1 MQRLF
6 FLGTGAALP
15 SISQD
20 NSSLLVESNGTYLMI
35 DCSGSPYRKLLQVGA
50 DPARLSHILITHH
63 HIDHINGLPSLI
75 ESLWIKG
82 RSEPLHIY
90 ALPEALHV
98 IEVLL
103 DLWDLRRR
111 PIKEFP
117 IVLHTIQGSPDEL
130 VIDAPEFILR
140 TTPTIHAVPS
150 VASKIIFPAGPVLVY
165 SSDTAPSPAFLDFAR
180 GADYLMMECTFC
192 DDEQELAGITYH
204 LTSTSF
210 SEIANQIQA
219 RHTLLIHHSE
229 QMSCSHADLT
239 KEITQK
245 HGLKGHFSI
254 PKDLDVLAL
263 N

>member
-1 MQRLF
+1 MQRII

-20 NSSLLVESNGTYLMI
+20 NSSLLIESNGTYLMI

-50 DPARLSHILITHH
+50 DPALLHHILITHH
-63 HIDHINGLPSLI
+63 HIDHIAGLPSLV

-82 RSEPLHIY
+82 RTAPLHIY
-90 ALPEALHV
+90 ALPDSMRV

-103 DLWDLRRR
+103 DLWDLRQR

-117 IVLHTIQGSPDEL
+117 IVLHTIKGEQDEL
-130 VIDAPEFILR
+130 VIDVPEFTLR
-140 TTPTIHAVPS
+140 TTQTMHAVPS
-150 VASKIIFPAGPVLVY
+150 VASKIIFPLGQVLVY
-165 SSDTAPSPAFLDFAR
+165 SSDTAPCQSFLDFAR

-192 DDEQELAGITYH
+192 DEETELAGITFH
-204 LTSTSF
+204 LTSASF
-210 SEIANQIQA
+210 SEIASQTQA
-219 RHTLLIHHSE
+219 NHTLLIHHSE

-245 HGLKGHFSI
+245 HAYNGKFSI
-254 PKDLDVLAL
+254 PKDLDVLVID
-263 N
+263 

>member
-15 SISQD
+15 SITQD
-20 NSSLLVESNGTYLMI
+20 NSSLLIESNGSYLMI
-35 DCSGSPYRKLLQVGA
+35 DCSGSPYRKLLRVGA
-50 DPARLSHILITHH
+50 DPALLKHVLITHH
-63 HIDHINGLPSLI
+63 HIDHISGLPSLI
-75 ESLWIKG
+75 ECLWIKG

-90 ALPEALHV
+90 ALPAAMRV

-103 DLWDLRRR
+103 ELWDLRNR

-117 IVLHTIQGSPDEL
+117 IVLHTIEGNPDEL
-130 VIDAPEFILR
+130 VIDSPEFTLR
-140 TTPTIHAVPS
+140 TTPTMHAVPS
-150 VASKIIFPAGPVLVY
+150 VASKIIFPDGQTLVY
-165 SSDTAPSPAFLDFAR
+165 SSDTAPYQPFLDFAR

-192 DDEQELAGITYH
+192 DEEQELAGITYH
-204 LTSTSF
+204 LTSATF
-210 SEIANQIQA
+210 SEIATEIQA

-239 KEITQK
+239 KEITEK
-245 HGLKGHFSI
+245 HAFKGRFSI
-254 PKDLDVLAL
+254 PKDLEVLEI